1 MYKYMGKGDHWGD
14 LKKMPGNPAV
24 DSDSIQGGVVM
35 LLVALFYRT
44 QDRLWPNL
52 TPTYYN
58 EDDHVTNR
66 RGEKAC

>member
-1 MYKYMGKGDHWGD
+1 
-14 LKKMPGNPAV
+14 MPGNPAV